1 MSGWISGGVNFFQ
14 RSRLAR
20 PGLTPPG
27 ACGAVCIMHFTI
39 ERARLLALARVA
51 RIGAI
56 GPRRRECKVFL
67 WACAARVFLQ
77 VNGTVA
83 GEEALVLRDG
93 GCLVRL
99 TDLLSLAKLYPR
111 RTNFTVEADAN
122 VLRIAKV
129 PVRCAMPVGGRHDL
143 NRV

>member
-1 MSGWISGGVNFFQ
+1 MAGVD
-14 RSRLAR
+14 SAR
-20 PGLTPPG
+20 GLR
-27 ACGAVCIMHFTI
+27 CGYSMHFTI

-83 GEEALVLRDG
+83 G
-93 GCLVRL
+93 
-99 TDLLSLAKLYPR
+99 
-111 RTNFTVEADAN
+111 
-122 VLRIAKV
+122 
-129 PVRCAMPVGGRHDL
+129 
-143 NRV
+143 